1 MEGEEE
7 FIEKA
12 VEGLVL
18 GFFNQGEVC
27 TCPSRADP

>member
-1 MEGEEE
+1 MDGEEE

-18 GFFNQGEVC
+18 GFFNRVSAVPARRG
-27 TCPSRADP
+27 R

>member
-1 MEGEEE
+1 MDGEEE

-18 GFFNQGEVC
+18 GFFNQVRSVPARRG
-27 TCPSRADP
+27 R

>member
-18 GFFNQGEVC
+18 GFFNQGRYV
-27 TCPSRADP
+27 PARHGR

>member
-1 MEGEEE
+1 MDGEEE

-18 GFFNQGEVC
+18 GFFNQVVRSVPARRG
-27 TCPSRADP
+27 R